1 MANHRLVTL
10 SWIFTEKFGLIFL
23 SMITFV
29 VYARLLSPAEL
40 GVGTVIIAIVELI
53 GLVYS
58 SVLEDPLVRL
68 ERLED
73 KHIATAFWAAVL
85 VSLASIVLISLAT
98 LLYTDST
105 VLRWMMAVASVK
117 ILFTMMARVYVA
129 QMRRSGNFKMLASR
143 TLLGKVVG
151 GVGGVAVALLGLGAW
166 AVIAQAV
173 IMELISIIV
182 LMRGERRRIAF
193 HIDGPFLR
201 ELLKAGTPV
210 AINALSS
217 QTLQR
222 GVNVV
227 LGMTAGANA
236 VGMFNMAMRII
247 DLPRSAIYNGLMSYA
262 LPVFARRSAE
272 PSRLL
277 GIIGDSTAVSG
288 FLLTPLF
295 IGIAL
300 TASDLILLIF
310 GAKWAE
316 AIPLLQV
323 LACTAAIGNSAMYA
337 TTALVAVNRSHL
349 TIKAEVATTVLALA
363 LVYSFGNLYG
373 GMAAALALLARMLII
388 TPLQIRGLNLAI
400 GYGWRLFLDSNYRSM
415 IASLV
420 MAATVLLVSPV
431 LGFQGYLHLSCSIVV
446 GALSY
451 AVAYSV
457 LHPRWPQEFKTVFTA
472 R

>member
-1 MANHRLVTL
+1 MANHRLITL
-10 SWIFTEKFGLIFL
+10 GWIFTEKFGLIFL

-73 KHIATAFWAAVL
+73 KHITTAFWAAVL
-85 VSLASIVLISLAT
+85 VSLGSIVAISGAVM
-98 LLYTDST
+98 LYTPDP
-105 VLRWMMAVASVK
+105 VLQWMTAVASVK

-129 QMRRSGNFKMLASR
+129 QMRRNGNFKMLASR
-143 TLLGKVVG
+143 TLMGKVF
-151 GVGGVAVALLGLGAW
+151 GGVAGIAVALWGLGAW

-173 IMELISIIV
+173 IMELVSIIV
-182 LMRGERRRIAF
+182 LMLGDRRRIAF
-193 HIDGPFLR
+193 HIDGPVLR
-201 ELLKAGTPV
+201 ELLKSGAPV

-227 LGMTAGANA
+227 LGITAGANA

-247 DLPRSAIYNGLMSYA
+247 ELPRTAIYNGLLSYA
-262 LPVFARRSAE
+262 LPAFARRSAE
-272 PSRLL
+272 PLRLL

-300 TASDLILLIF
+300 TANDLIPLIF
-310 GAKWAE
+310 GAKWTD

-323 LACTAAIGNSAMYA
+323 LACTAAIGNTAMYA

-363 LVYSFGNLYG
+363 LVYTLGNLYG

-388 TPLQIRGLNLAI
+388 TPLQIRGLIEAI
-400 GYGWRLFLDSNYRSM
+400 GYGWQRFFDSSYRSV
-415 IASLV
+415 IASVV
-420 MAATVLLVSPV
+420 MAATVLFVSPQ
-431 LGFQGYLHLSCSIVV
+431 LGLHGSLHLIGNIVV

-457 LHPRWPQEFKTVFTA
+457 MHPRWPQEFKSVFTA